1 MIFNRIYTTDIG
13 TDIKRRKKLEK
24 KRKKKELIHG
34 IHNRLNIVRL

>member
-24 KRKKKELIHG
+24 KEKKKNLFMVSITG
-34 IHNRLNIVRL
+34 